1 MTPVSESP
9 DTQTDP
15 ASEATTADLMQG
27 FEAAVANL
35 GNPVDPVGT
44 PEPPVSVETSE
55 TVEEPD
61 TAKEPPAEPEPAATE
76 DPPDPE
82 QTINFDGFEDDQRTL
97 FEQLHK
103 DGHMTPDQIEGVR
116 KTTLRQSVWTKK
128 TMSLADD
135 RKAWEA
141 EKAQTEGDLEK
152 LAQIRSQPHL
162 LDAWDRLMSGEFD
175 GEDAGDDDDLVDRK
189 TAREEARSVLQ
200 AEREA
205 EAATKAQQEQQYL
218 AKETVVRALIADAI
232 VELGVDAKTMQDYL
246 ETEGALIPKDV
257 DPILQIPPDEWKRR
271 LVARHELET
280 AQAEIVSLR
289 EQATKR
295 TSKEART
302 AKQSLPPSPR
312 IAEHDTKMSPLQRVN
327 EELGLDSGWSQV
339 QGFGNPE
346 PR

>member
-61 TAKEPPAEPEPAATE
+61 TAKEPPAEPEPTATE

-128 TMSLADD
+128 TMALADKE
-135 RKAWEA
+135 RAWAA

-200 AEREA
+200 AERAAQEAA
-205 EAATKAQQEQQYL
+205 EAKEKQQYASKEL
-218 AKETVVRALIADAI
+218 AVRESIADVMIEHGIERA
-232 VELGVDAKTMQDYL
+232 TMDEYL
-246 ETEGALIPKDV
+246 KTEGGLLPEDV
-257 DPILQIPPDEWKRR
+257 NPILQIPPDEWKRR